1 LRWFDVIPNEGL
13 ILNRKSQA
21 RAIPS
26 LGKGR
31 KGFQRWLNIVVILS
45 EERRFFFNGPIADPL
60 LAAGEPVT
68 FP

>member
-13 ILNRKSQA
+13 ILNRKSQV

-45 EERRFFFNGPIADPL
+45 EKRRIFFNRPIADPL
-60 LAAGEPVT
+60 LAAGGPVT